1 MPERPNRVEVA
12 LNRGTAK
19 LRPPSRDALLER
31 LAHVEDGRSIRDAFA
46 AVGASRP
53 VELSREQKAKL
64 HGVIDDWINEL
75 RGSGDDLDEG
85 IRELWAGLYDDVYS
99 DKTQS

>member
-31 LAHVEDGRSIRDAFA
+31 LAHVEGGTSIRAAFE

-53 VELSREQKAKL
+53 VKLTREQKAKL

-85 IRELWAGLYDDVYS
+85 IRDLSTGLYDDVYG
-99 DKTQS
+99 DKNQA